1 MHAAAQS
8 LAKDNLIKYDRRTG
22 AFQST
27 PLGRIASHY
36 YIAHESIR
44 TYNSYLKPTMSDI
57 ELFRLFSLSYEFR
70 NLCVRQEE
78 KLELKRLI
86 ERVPVPVKEGV
97 EEASAKVNVLL
108 QTYISRL
115 SLKGFALVCDMVY
128 VHQSAGRIMRALF
141 EICLRRGWAQLAR
154 RTLDL
159 CKMVDHRVWL
169 SQTPLRQF
177 KTSRPGR
184 EDAAAELT
192 PSILSKLERRS
203 IPWLRMYDLK
213 PQDLGELVR
222 MPRIGRALYQFVHRF
237 PKIELEAH
245 VQPITRSILRFE
257 LTIEADFEY
266 LPEVHD
272 WGVQYH
278 VLVEDSDGDELL
290 HHELFTLRGSQ
301 MEDSHT
307 VAFTVAV
314 TEPLPP
320 QVR

>member
-1 MHAAAQS
+1 
-8 LAKDNLIKYDRRTG
+8 
-22 AFQST
+22 
-27 PLGRIASHY
+27 
-36 YIAHESIR
+36 
-44 TYNSYLKPTMSDI
+44 
-57 ELFRLFSLSYEFR
+57 
-70 NLCVRQEE
+70 
-78 KLELKRLI
+78 
-86 ERVPVPVKEGV
+86 
-97 EEASAKVNVLL
+97 
-108 QTYISRL
+108 
-115 SLKGFALVCDMVY
+115 
-128 VHQSAGRIMRALF
+128 
-141 EICLRRGWAQLAR
+141 
-154 RTLDL
+154 
-159 CKMVDHRVWL
+159 MVDHRVWL

-192 PSILSKLERRS
+192 PSILTKLERRS

-222 MPRIGRALYQFVHRF
+222 MPRIGRALYQVRFLLFPVTFPANHARSLTRSPNIFDDCFAPAATNQFVHRF
-237 PKIELEAH
+237 PKIELEAHVQVRLHFFSLLSIRLFALNSFVYSRFVSFASLRVLH

-320 QVR
+320 QVSRFLFTVTFYANLAHSLARSPFFHCRRSTSCASSPTAGCTRRRCSPCRFAT